1 MKPTIVDDKEF
12 PYLLL
17 DSFFEKE
24 ELDGIWKEVMYLFN
38 NNYFLNL
45 VMIKNQ
51 DTITI
56 SL

>member
-17 DSFFEKE
+17 DNFFEKE